1 MIEKSSILR
10 SKKGPKRD
18 PFERNQTDRDPPGDH
33 LGPKVVLKDDFGP
46 PEAPKVIKMDPKVVK
61 MDLKT
66 TKNVT
71 QSAIS
76 FQGRRH
82 ARSALDISSFQPGL
96 ASHPGS
102 HFIQELYVP
111 PLLPPSH
118 QEPDSQKG
126 WILKDTRRAGD
137 HYWNHPIITATK
149 SLCYS

>member
-1 MIEKSSILR
+1 MTSCCSMLALFGIPNRVFEFIGLISTPQVTPRLDFDDCWCPLPPFSIDFR
-10 SKKGPKRD
+10 TKFFKTHPI
-18 PFERNQTDRDPPGDH
+18 PFES
-33 LGPKVVLKDDFGP
+33 VF
-46 PEAPKVIKMDPKVVK
+46 
-61 MDLKT
+61 DLCFDSCHGLDAA
-66 TKNVT
+66 V
-71 QSAIS
+71 S
-76 FQGRRH
+76 
-82 ARSALDISSFQPGL
+82 RSDYNISSFQPGL

-137 HYWNHPIITATK
+137 HYWNHPIIAATK